1 MKDNAETVCTA
12 LPPNIWAC
20 FWEAQ
25 MQAASLKDARQM
37 QWDPIVVQW
46 CPNLRH
52 LTGSAYEM
60 LREIRTITRP
70 SQRTRRDYTYH
81 TKATVGFSQEVD
93 QQLKIAAKLPS
104 CVERDKCVFL
114 MFDEMHI
121 QEDLIYDKH
130 TGW

>member
-1 MKDNAETVCTA
+1 
-12 LPPNIWAC
+12 
-20 FWEAQ
+20 
-25 MQAASLKDARQM
+25 M
-37 QWDPIVVQW
+37 QWNPIVVQW

-70 SQRTRRDYTYH
+70 SQRTLRDYTNH
-81 TKATVGFSQEVD
+81 TKATVGFSQKVD
-93 QQLKIAAKLPS
+93 QQLKIAAYHP
-104 CVERDKCVFL
+104 VYKCVFL

-121 QEDLIYDKH
+121 QEDLICDNY